1 MRLRRRPGRSLV
13 LALALAL
20 AAGLCAP
27 ASASSGIEFEDT
39 TAQRVKACTA
49 CHGDQGRAG
58 PDGYYPRLAGKPAG
72 YLYNQLL
79 NFRDGR
85 RHYGLMT
92 HMVDLLSNAYLQEI
106 AEHFASLD
114 LPYPEPAAASSGVP
128 QRLLERGRE
137 LALDGDAD
145 AGLPACVAC
154 HGQKLTGVQPR
165 FPGLVGLPVD
175 YLTAQ
180 LGAWKSGERKAQD
193 PDCMATIRERLS
205 DADAYAVVN
214 WLARQPAPA
223 DAHPAPEGATKQPVA
238 ADLAC
243 GTAAAGKAQP

>member
-1 MRLRRRPGRSLV
+1 MWQWILLP
-13 LALALAL
+13 LALAS
-20 AAGLCAP
+20 GLCAP
-27 ASASSGIEFEDT
+27 AGAQQQTAFEDS

-92 HMVDLLSNAYLQEI
+92 HMVDLLSDTYMQEI
-106 AEHFASLD
+106 ATYFSRLD
-114 LPYPEPAAASSGVP
+114 VPYVEPAAAPARTTSA
-128 QRLLERGRE
+128 QLARGRE
-137 LALDGDAD
+137 LALHGDLE
-145 AGLPACVAC
+145 AGLPACTEC
-154 HGQKLTGVQPR
+154 HGEKLTGVQPR
-165 FPGLVGLPVD
+165 FPGLLGLPVD

-180 LGAWKSGERKAQD
+180 LGAWKTGERRAQD
-193 PDCMATIRERLS
+193 PDCMATIRQRLS

-214 WLARQPAPA
+214 WLAQQPVPA
-223 DAHPAPEGATKQPVA
+223 DTHPAPHTATTQPVA
-238 ADLAC
+238 PDLIC
-243 GTAAAGKAQP
+243 GTAQLDNEVPQ